1 VADNVVLNAG
11 SGGVTLATDDIGG
24 THYQIVK
31 LSFGALDTAT
41 PVSGANP
48 LPVVQTGTHTVTGA
62 GGTFPVTAAVGAPAF
77 VQLSDGA
84 AAITTLPVSL
94 AAVPSHAVTKA
105 GTFAV
110 QAAQSGTWNVT
121 VNSAIAA
128 GNNNI
133 GDVDIASIAAGT
145 NNIGDVDVLT
155 VPADPFGVNADAAS
169 ATGSIS
175 AKLRFIAATGIPITG
190 TVTVGTHAVTQSG
203 SWSLAANQ
211 SVNNAQINGVT
222 PLMGN
227 GVTGTGSQR
236 VTIASDNTA
245 FSVNAVQSGTWTVQ
259 PGNTA
264 NTTAWLVN
272 DQPAT
277 SGGLSF
283 SAVPVSAATNN
294 KTQAKASAGQLY
306 SISAQNISASVRYLK
321 IFNNTSAGVT
331 MGTTACD
338 YQFIIPGSTT
348 GAGVV
353 INIDKGIAM
362 GTGITYAITGSISA
376 TDNTSIG
383 ASEVSVLIGYK

>member
-1 VADNVVLNAG
+1 MADTITLNAG
-11 SGGVTLATDDIGG
+11 SGGAVLATDDIAGV
-24 THYQIVK
+24 HYQIVK
-31 LSFGALDTAT
+31 LTYGALD
-41 PVSGANP
+41 S
-48 LPVVQTGTHTVTGA
+48 QTLVDTTNR
-62 GGTFPVTAAVGAPAF
+62 FPT
-77 VQLSDGA
+77 S
-84 AAITTLPVSL
+84 
-94 AAVPSHAVTKA
+94 
-105 GTFAV
+105 
-110 QAAQSGTWNVT
+110 AAQSGTWNITNVSGTISLPTGAATAAKQPALGTAGTASSDVISVQGIASMTPLQIGDNSSSIT
-121 VNSAIAA
+121 VDAPVATPVFVRLSDGASAISALPITDNA
-128 GNNNI
+128 GSI
-133 GDVDIASIAAGT
+133 TVDGTVTANIAAGT

-155 VPADPFGVNADAAS
+155 VPADPFGANADAAS

-175 AKLRFIAATGIPITG
+175 AKLRFIASTGIPITG
-190 TVTVGTHAVTQSG
+190 TVTVGSHNVTNAGTFATQ
-203 SWSLAANQ
+203 AA
-211 SVNNAQINGVT
+211 
-222 PLMGN
+222 
-227 GVTGTGSQR
+227 
-236 VTIASDNTA
+236 
-245 FSVNAVQSGTWTVQ
+245 QSGTWTVQ

-353 INIDKGIAM
+353 INFDKGIAM
-362 GTGITYAITGSISA
+362 GTGITYAITGGISA

-383 ASEVSVLIGYK
+383 ASEVSVIIGYK

>member
-1 VADNVVLNAG
+1 MADNLTLNAG
-11 SGGVTLATDDIGG
+11 AGGATLATDDIGG

-31 LSFGALDTAT
+31 FAYGALDSAT
-41 PVSGANP
+41 LVDGSNP
-48 LPVVQTGTHTVTGA
+48 LPVTVGNTVTVA
-62 GGTFPVTAAVGAPAF
+62 
-77 VQLSDGA
+77 
-84 AAITTLPVSL
+84 
-94 AAVPSHAVTKA
+94 SHAVTNA

-110 QAAQSGTWNVT
+110 QAAQSG
-121 VNSAIAA
+121 A
-128 GNNNI
+128 
-133 GDVDIASIAAGT
+133 
-145 NNIGDVDVLT
+145 
-155 VPADPFGVNADAAS
+155 
-169 ATGSIS
+169 
-175 AKLRFIAATGIPITG
+175 
-190 TVTVGTHAVTQSG
+190 
-203 SWSLAANQ
+203 WSLSANQ
-211 SVNNAQINGVT
+211 SVNVSQLAGTTTDTNSGVKSAGTLRVVLATDQPALTNKLLVTPDSVALPANQSVNVSQLAGTTTDTNSGVKSAGTLRVVLATDQPALTNKLLVTPDSVALPANQSVNVSQINAVT

-227 GVTGTGSQR
+227 GVTGTGSPR

-245 FSVNAVQSGTWTVQ
+245 FTVNAAQSGTWTVQ

-283 SAVPVSAATNN
+283 SAVPVSAASNN
-294 KTQAKASAGQLY
+294 KTQAKGSAGQLY

-353 INIDKGIAM
+353 INFDKGIAM
-362 GTGITYAITGSISA
+362 GTGITYAITGAISA